1 MIDIRG
7 GASEFFARMKHIIA
21 ITSLLAA
28 GTFFANAK
36 SLDYS
41 EYSEAQ
47 RNGLLAAWSF
57 SASASPD
64 INTIGFGD
72 SSGFG
77 YDASG
82 FGTISSSTGTPWKTN
97 ATEFAD
103 GNFTISLDVNYIGVK
118 NWETLLDLSSSG
130 SNGDAGTVQLGM
142 NNDTGELM
150 LFNGVGGEATY
161 GGVQSGGNLGTGL
174 YYDTTLDWATVTI
187 VSNAAENRLSLYVN
201 GVETGSWSGD
211 AWTAGEGSSLALK
224 GIQIGAVLGGGRK
237 INDVQIDNIAF
248 WNTAFSASDVNAL
261 IVVPEPSAFGLLAGL
276 GALALAG
283 TRRRRKQA

>member
-1 MIDIRG
+1 
-7 GASEFFARMKHIIA
+7 MKNIIA

-28 GTFFANAK
+28 GTLCANAE

-57 SASASPD
+57 SSSASPD
-64 INTIGFGD
+64 LNTIGFEA

-82 FGTISSSTGTPWKTN
+82 FGTISSSTGTPWKKN
-97 ATEFAD
+97 ATNFAD

-118 NWETLLDLSSSG
+118 NWETLLDLSSTG
-130 SNGDAGTVQLGM
+130 SSEDGNTIQLGM
-142 NNDTGELM
+142 NNGTGELM
-150 LFNGVGGEATY
+150 LYNGVGGAATY
-161 GGVQSGGNLGTGL
+161 GGVQAGGNLGTGL
-174 YYDTTLDWATVTI
+174 YYQTTLNWTTVTI
-187 VSNAAENRLSLYVN
+187 VSNASENRLSLYVN

-224 GIQIGAVLGGGRK
+224 GIQIGAVLGGTRK
-237 INDVQIDNIAF
+237 INDVQIDNIAL
-248 WNTAFSASDVNAL
+248 WNTALSASEVNAL

-283 TRRRRKQA
+283 TRRRRRK